1 MIHVPKF
8 ALATLL
14 AALPAAALCGQQT
27 PIIPQQSALP
37 APSYADYADLVVSAP
52 IIIDATVRNEIRL
65 KTPDAPGLQPGEA
78 RLYIEADVLALIRG
92 PGAVATR
99 VGYTIDVPLDA
110 RGRPP
115 RYRKSRV
122 LLFARNVAGN
132 VGQVQLVRADG
143 QRGWTPGGDALTRRI
158 VREALAPE
166 APPTITGIG
175 NAFHTPGNIPGEGET
190 QIFLST
196 ADGRPISLGIVRQNG
211 QPPRWWVAL
220 GEVAGEG
227 NPPPPRDTLLW
238 YRLACTLPPALPDAV
253 LTSTGPDAD
262 VAREDYALVV
272 QSLGACDRGGRP

>member
-1 MIHVPKF
+1 MIYVPKS
-8 ALATLL
+8 ALAALL
-14 AALPAAALCGQQT
+14 AALPTSALCGQQT
-27 PIIPQQSALP
+27 VTIPQQSALP
-37 APSYADYADLVVSAP
+37 APPYADYADLVVAAP
-52 IIIDATVRNEIRL
+52 VVIDATVRSEIRL
-65 KTPDAPGLQPGEA
+65 KPINAPDLQPGEA
-78 RLYIEADVLALIRG
+78 RLYIEADVLALIRA
-92 PGAVATR
+92 PNAVATR

-122 LLFARNVAGN
+122 LLFARSVAGT
-132 VGQVQLVRADG
+132 VGQMQLVRSDG
-143 QRGWTPGGDALTRRI
+143 QRGWTPGGDVLTRRI
-158 VREALAPE
+158 VRETLAPD
-166 APPTITGIG
+166 APQTITGIG

-227 NPPPPRDTLLW
+227 SPPPPRDTLLW

-253 LTSTGPDAD
+253 VKSTGPDAD
-262 VAREDYALVV
+262 IAREDYALVV
-272 QSLGACDRGGRP
+272 QSLGACDRGERQ